1 MAKKEL
7 PIVGIDIGSHA
18 VKICEVRRSGKSSYE
33 LISLGT
39 AAISPG
45 AVDDG
50 ALQDAEDVAAAIAE
64 LISNL
69 KIKNKRVGLSISGYS
84 VIVKKINIEIENEEA
99 LADRLHEEAEQY
111 IPFDIKEVY
120 LDFQVIKAAK
130 GEFERS
136 EVMLVAAKK
145 EVVDAYLEMI
155 KGLKLVPVLV
165 DVDGF
170 ALENIW
176 NTISGSGKNVCLV
189 DIGAS
194 KMNINIISGGT
205 SVLARD
211 VVTGSDNISQEIANR
226 LDLDYDVA
234 EKIKLGRQSADEED
248 QEELHDIFNSICTR
262 WVLEIKKAIDL
273 YRNNNPDNPL
283 SALVLSGG
291 GAKVQGLREY
301 LAKETGLEVICFNP
315 FEGMKINKKID
326 MEYLKVAA
334 PEMSIATGLAIRP
347 AEF

>member
-1 MAKKEL
+1 MAKKEI

-18 VKICEVRRSGKSSYE
+18 VKICEVRRAGKNGYE
-33 LISLGT
+33 LLTLGT

-50 ALQDAEDVAAAIAE
+50 ALQDADDVSAAISE

-84 VIVKKINIEIENEEA
+84 VIVKKINIEMESEEA
-99 LADRLHEEAEQY
+99 LAERLQEEAEQH
-111 IPFDIKEVY
+111 IPFDINEVY

-130 GEFERS
+130 AEYERS

-176 NTISGSGKNVCLV
+176 NTISGSEKNVCLV

-211 VVTGSDNISQEIANR
+211 IVTGSDNISLEIANR
-226 LDLDYDVA
+226 LEMDYDDA
-234 EKIKLGRQSADEED
+234 EKIKLGRQPAEED
-248 QEELHDIFNSICTR
+248 HLEELHDIFNSICTR
-262 WVLEIKKAIDL
+262 WVLEVKKAIDL
-273 YRNNNPDNPL
+273 YRNNNPDKPL
-283 SALVLSGG
+283 SSLVLSGG
-291 GAKVQGLREY
+291 GSKVRGLKDY
-301 LAKETGLEVICFNP
+301 LVKETNLEVIHFNP

>member
-1 MAKKEL
+1 MAKKEI
-7 PIVGIDIGSHA
+7 PVVGIDIGSHS
-18 VKICEVRRSGKSSYE
+18 VKICEVRKAGKSYE
-33 LISLGT
+33 LLSLGT

-50 ALQDAEDVAAAIAE
+50 ALQDAEDVGAAISE
-64 LISNL
+64 LIRNL

-84 VIVKKINIEIENEEA
+84 VIVKKINIEMESEEA
-99 LADRLHEEAEQY
+99 LAERLQEEAEQY

-130 GEFERS
+130 GEYERS

-145 EVVDAYLEMI
+145 EVVDAYLEMV

-176 NTISGSGKNVCLV
+176 NTISGSEKNVCLV

-194 KMNINIISGGT
+194 KMNINIISGGA

-226 LDLDYDVA
+226 LEIDYDEA
-234 EKIKLGRQSADEED
+234 EKIKLGRQPAEEEHL
-248 QEELHDIFNSICTR
+248 EEVHDVFNSICTR

-273 YRNNNPDNPL
+273 YRNNNPDKPL
-283 SALVLSGG
+283 NSLVLSGG
-291 GAKVQGLREY
+291 GSKVRGLTDY
-301 LAKETGLEVICFNP
+301 LAKETGLEVIRFNP

>member
-1 MAKKEL
+1 MAKKEI

-18 VKICEVRRSGKSSYE
+18 VKICEVRRAGKNSYE
-33 LISLGT
+33 LMTLGT

-50 ALQDAEDVAAAIAE
+50 ALQDAEDVSAAISE

-84 VIVKKINIEIENEEA
+84 VIVKKINIEMESEEA
-99 LADRLHEEAEQY
+99 LADRLQEEAEQY

-120 LDFQVIKAAK
+120 LDFQVIKAAQ
-130 GEFERS
+130 GEYERS

-176 NTISGSGKNVCLV
+176 NTVSGSGKNVCLV
-189 DIGAS
+189 DVGAS

-211 VVTGSDNISQEIANR
+211 IVTGSDNISLEIANR
-226 LDLDYDVA
+226 LEMDYDDA
-234 EKIKLGRQSADEED
+234 EKIKLGRQPAEED
-248 QEELHDIFNSICTR
+248 HLEELHDIFNSICTR

-273 YRNNNPDNPL
+273 YRNNNPDSPL

-291 GAKVQGLREY
+291 GSKVRGLKDY
-301 LAKETGLEVICFNP
+301 LAKETGLEVLQFNP